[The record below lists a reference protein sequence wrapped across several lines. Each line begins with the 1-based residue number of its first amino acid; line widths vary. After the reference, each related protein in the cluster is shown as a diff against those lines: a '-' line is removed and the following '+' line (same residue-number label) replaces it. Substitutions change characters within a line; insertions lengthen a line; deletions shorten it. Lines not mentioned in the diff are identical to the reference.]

1 MTGVG
6 RRVLPYSA
14 SSIYSNSKVFYDN
27 TDLPYHGGQK
37 IQQQFITPFEN
48 HHHTR
53 GLYFIAS
60 PTPLHM
66 DDIAQSKRLHHHSPC
81 VCDVGWYY
89 PGAQMN
95 ATCEGV
101 DV

>member
-1 MTGVG
+1 VTGVG

-27 TDLPYHGGQK
+27 TDLRHHRSQK
-37 IQQQFITPFEN
+37 MQQLIITPFRN

-53 GLYFIAS
+53 GLHFITS
-60 PTPLHM
+60 LHM
-66 DDIAQSKRLHHHSPC
+66 DDVAQSKRLHHHSPC
-81 VCDVGWYY
+81 VCGVGWYY